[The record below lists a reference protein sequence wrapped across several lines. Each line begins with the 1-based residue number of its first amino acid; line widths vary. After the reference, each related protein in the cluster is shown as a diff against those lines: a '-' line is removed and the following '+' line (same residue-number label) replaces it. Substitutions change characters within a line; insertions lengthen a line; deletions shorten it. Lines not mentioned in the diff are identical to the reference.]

1 MADSTLTQWIDEEA
15 ALKARLA
22 LAASEGSEATYITP
36 DLVSQHAGL
45 EIMQGIADGLFIGPS
60 IGDTLDFLLISVA
73 DGEAIFQGTPG
84 PKVLNPMGGVHGGWY
99 ATLLDSAM
107 ACAVHTKVPKGR
119 LSTTAA
125 LSVNLVRGIGKT
137 PKLRAIGRV
146 IHCGRQMA
154 TAEGK
159 LVGPDGTLY
168 AHGTTTCLIFDPK

>member
-1 MADSTLTQWIDEEA
+1 MADSTLNQWIEEEA

-22 LAASEGSEATYITP
+22 IAASENGEVTYITP
-36 DLVSQHAGL
+36 DLVRQHTGL

-60 IGDTLDFLLISVA
+60 IGDTLDFVLISVA

-119 LSTTAA
+119 LYTTAE

>member
-1 MADSTLTQWIDEEA
+1 
-15 ALKARLA
+15 
-22 LAASEGSEATYITP
+22 
-36 DLVSQHAGL
+36 
-45 EIMQGIADGLFIGPS
+45 
-60 IGDTLDFLLISVA
+60 
-73 DGEAIFQGTPG
+73 
-84 PKVLNPMGGVHGGWY
+84 MGGVHGGWY

-119 LSTTAA
+119 SYTTAE

>member
-1 MADSTLTQWIDEEA
+1 MADNTLNQWIEEEA

-22 LAASEGSEATYITP
+22 LAGKAGEITYVTP
-36 DLVSQHAGL
+36 DLVSQHTGL
-45 EIMQGIADGLFIGPS
+45 EIMQGIADGVFIGPS
-60 IGDTLDFLLISVA
+60 IGHTLDFLLISVA

-119 LSTTAA
+119 LYTTAE

>member
-1 MADSTLTQWIDEEA
+1 MADNALNQWIEEEA

-22 LAASEGSEATYITP
+22 LAAGEDRKATYVTP
-36 DLVSQHAGL
+36 DLVSERTGL
-45 EIMQGIADGLFIGPS
+45 EIMQGIADGLFIGHS
-60 IGDTLDFLLISVA
+60 LGETLDFLLMSVA

-119 LSTTAA
+119 LYTTAE